1 MPGRHDKAEPGPNP
15 GLLARRDL
23 LQPGAGGF
31 DALCENAEIA
41 LAGHLEADII
51 HAGHIGRA
59 QHDAVPVEL
68 VEGAQID
75 TAVGLAADLVQPDP
89 IDVMPHRGI
98 DIGDPDLDVAGSQ
111 HTVERHLSLPCSSIN
126 CRRACAK
133 LGAMSLPK
141 HPVSA

>member
-1 MPGRHDKAEPGPNP
+1 MPGRHHKPQPAPEA
-15 GLLARRDL
+15 GLLACRDL
-23 LQPGAGGF
+23 LQPDAGGL
-31 DALCENAEIA
+31 DTLREVVKLG
-41 LAGHLEADII
+41 LARYLEADIV
-51 HAGHIGRA
+51 HARHVGRA
-59 QHDAVPVEL
+59 QHHAVPVEL

-75 TAVGLAADLVQPDP
+75 ATVGFAADLVQPDP

-141 HPVSA
+141 HPVYA